1 MFVKTDRWIW
11 PEAAVAL
18 LRENYKSVLESV
30 SSVLHQ
36 CGRALCIFSSMFKV
50 FMYLFS
56 IARTETKTDVLFFT
70 LRGKYKEP
78 QFEQP
83 FRGLL
88 TFWTSQSER
97 TEKTIHLFG
106 LCWHISVEKC
116 RNWNRRF
123 HRQFVV
129 LWFLSAR
136 LSYLPGL
143 LLKFAGFLLYQ
154 CPRGIYLTRKLF
166 TS

>member
-1 MFVKTDRWIW
+1 MSTCIIHCCDVWTERLLKLTDGYDH
-11 PEAAVAL
+11 EAAVAL

-36 CGRALCIFSSMFKV
+36 CGRAFCIFSSMFKV

-106 LCWHISVEKC
+106 IC
-116 RNWNRRF
+116 
-123 HRQFVV
+123 
-129 LWFLSAR
+129 
-136 LSYLPGL
+136 
-143 LLKFAGFLLYQ
+143 
-154 CPRGIYLTRKLF
+154 
-166 TS
+166 